1 MEHDI
6 RRIRPKLPAGE
17 LTRLLFT
24 QPYLRI
30 ENVVDAGLAQRQT
43 ASKWLNE
50 LATTG
55 LIAKEKI
62 GRNVVYI
69 NQKLL
74 NELFTTPLPDQTA
87 PSERS
92 ARRACLSEA
101 LRGPR

>member
-1 MEHDI
+1 MEATDGLRGTVEHDI

-30 ENVVDAGLAQRQT
+30 ANVVEAGLAQRQT

-74 NELFTTPLPDQTA
+74 NELFTTPLTD
-87 PSERS
+87 
-92 ARRACLSEA
+92 
-101 LRGPR
+101 

>member
-1 MEHDI
+1 MKATNDLRGTVEHDI

-24 QPYLRI
+24 QPYLQM

-43 ASKWLNE
+43 ASKWLHE

-74 NELFTTPLPDQTA
+74 NELFTTPLPD
-87 PSERS
+87 
-92 ARRACLSEA
+92 
-101 LRGPR
+101 

>member
-1 MEHDI
+1 M
-6 RRIRPKLPAGE
+6 
-17 LTRLLFT
+17 
-24 QPYLRI
+24 
-30 ENVVDAGLAQRQT
+30 VDAGLAQRQT

-74 NELFTTPLPDQTA
+74 NELFTTPLP
-87 PSERS
+87 E
-92 ARRACLSEA
+92 
-101 LRGPR
+101 

>member
-6 RRIRPKLPAGE
+6 RQFWPNLPAGE

-24 QPYLRI
+24 QPYLQM

-43 ASKWLNE
+43 ASKWLHE

-74 NELFTTPLPDQTA
+74 NELFTTPLPD
-87 PSERS
+87 
-92 ARRACLSEA
+92 
-101 LRGPR
+101 